1 MRSTGEVM
9 GIDANFGAAF
19 AKSQLAAG
27 VSLPK
32 EGIVFISLRDADKEA
47 ITEPARDLVALGF
60 KLIATSGTADHL
72 EKAGVAVERVN
83 KVLEGR
89 PHVVDAMKNGLV
101 HLVFNTTE
109 GAQSLTDSFSIR
121 RTALMQTIPYYT
133 TVSGARAAIEAI
145 KAVKARALD
154 VRALQTY
161 S

>member
-1 MRSTGEVM
+1 
-9 GIDANFGAAF
+9 
-19 AKSQLAAG
+19 
-27 VSLPK
+27 
-32 EGIVFISLRDADKEA
+32 
-47 ITEPARDLVALGF
+47 
-60 KLIATSGTADHL
+60 
-72 EKAGVAVERVN
+72 
-83 KVLEGR
+83 
-89 PHVVDAMKNGLV
+89 
-101 HLVFNTTE
+101 VFNTTE